1 MTTIRRRWRNSDDP
15 TFQGDGWRW
24 TLSFHLPW
32 PLDLLVLTP
41 AQRDACYRE
50 RAAFLAEVDQ
60 ATAAAAAAALRA
72 LSVDT
77 SDDTP
82 DHTCL
87 FAPLDPCPGCEHD
100 PQEL

>member
-1 MTTIRRRWRNSDDP
+1 MTTRRAWRNSTDP

-41 AQRDACYRE
+41 AQRGACYRE
-50 RAAFLAEVDQ
+50 RAAFLAE
-60 ATAAAAAAALRA
+60 AARLDAAAALRA

-77 SDDTP
+77 SDQVP
-82 DHTCL
+82 DHTCIFGPTGPCAGCAYDAGL
-87 FAPLDPCPGCEHD
+87 FEED
-100 PQEL
+100 